1 MSFKVMFVISGL
13 ERGGAENQL
22 TLLANGLADRGWKAT
37 VLSYLPLASSTH
49 ASEMRVGGVTTLTL
63 NAGSGLR
70 RYVSPVRAAG
80 MVGRFDPD
88 VLVGFM
94 FHGIM
99 TARIVGRLCRVPI
112 NVSAIRNER
121 DSRFRE
127 WVLGMTDY
135 LTNAVTIMSPKLAAD
150 LAVRKITRSFHTHV
164 IPNAVD
170 IARFDVGDG
179 RHQARESLGVT
190 KDQFLWL
197 AAGRLTRQKDYPN
210 LLHAFS
216 ALSRRYPDARLMIA
230 GDGPLRSGLSSLV
243 GRLELTDRVRFLG
256 LRPDMPFL
264 YSASDAFVLSSA
276 WEGMPGVILEA
287 MTSRTPVVA
296 TSVGAVPELITEN
309 GGALSAPPGKPSALA
324 DAMERMMELPED
336 IRKEI
341 GERGYTR
348 VRAEFSRDRVVD
360 KWENLLTTLIR
371 KASATQATLSDR

>member
-22 TLLANGLADRGWKAT
+22 TLLANGLADRGWKAA

-49 ASEMRVGGVTTLTL
+49 ASEMRAGGVTTLTL
-63 NAGSGLR
+63 NAGSGIR
-70 RYVSPVRAAG
+70 RYVSPLRAAG
-80 MVGRFDPD
+80 MVRRFAPD

-99 TARIVGRLCRVPI
+99 TARIVGGLCRVPI

-127 WVLGMTDY
+127 WLLGMTDH

-150 LAVRKITRSFHTHV
+150 LAVRKIARSFHTHV
-164 IPNAVD
+164 IPNAID
-170 IARFDVGDG
+170 FARFDVRDG
-179 RHQARESLGVT
+179 RHQARKSLGVT

-216 ALSRRYPDARLMIA
+216 VLSRRHPDARLMIA
-230 GDGPLRSGLSSLV
+230 GDGPLRIGLSSLA
-243 GRLELTDRVRFLG
+243 GRLESTGQVRFLG
-256 LRPDMPFL
+256 LRSDMPFL

-296 TSVGAVPELITEN
+296 TSVGAVPELITDN
-309 GGALSAPPGKPSALA
+309 GCGLLAPPGKPSALA
-324 DAMERMMELPED
+324 DAMERVMEFPED
-336 IRKEI
+336 IRKGI
-341 GERGYTR
+341 GERGYIR
-348 VRAEFSRDRVVD
+348 VRAEFSRDRVTD
-360 KWENLLTTLIR
+360 KWENLLTALIR
-371 KASATQATLSDR
+371 KASAARSTLSDR